1 MAKQQTKDIIIYSTP
16 TCGYC
21 KKAKEFFAEN
31 DITYTEHDVSE
42 DKQKRQEMVQ
52 KSGQMGVPVI
62 IVGEEIIVGFDKKR
76 LTEELD
82 L

>member
-1 MAKQQTKDIIIYSTP
+1 MTNQQPDVTIYSTP

-31 DITYTEHDVSE
+31 DITYTEHDVSDDE
-42 DKQKRQEMVQ
+42 TKRKEMVQ

-62 IVGEEIIVGFDKKR
+62 IVGEEIIVGFNEDKLR
-76 LTEELD
+76 TELN

>member
-1 MAKQQTKDIIIYSTP
+1 MSTQQADVTIYSTP

-21 KKAKEFFAEN
+21 KKAKDFFSN
-31 DITYTEHDVSE
+31 HDIDYTEHDVSE
-42 DKQKRQEMVQ
+42 NKQKRQEMVQ

-62 IVGEEIIVGFDKKR
+62 IVNDEIIVGFDRNR
-76 LTEELD
+76 LTEELN